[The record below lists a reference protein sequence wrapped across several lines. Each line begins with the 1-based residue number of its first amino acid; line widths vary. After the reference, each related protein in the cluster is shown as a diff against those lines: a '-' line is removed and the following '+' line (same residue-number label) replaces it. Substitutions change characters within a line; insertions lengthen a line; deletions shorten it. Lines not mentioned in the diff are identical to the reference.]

1 MLFSGMYGLVSLTD
15 QGAVSW
21 LVLGIVLLFVFLW
34 YEQRCESPVL
44 DIRIFWQ
51 NRTFTCSNIAAMI
64 NYGATFAVAF
74 LLLLY
79 LQYMRGFSAEGAG
92 VILVAQPLV

>member
-1 MLFSGMYGLVSLTD
+1 
-15 QGAVSW
+15 
-21 LVLGIVLLFVFLW
+21 
-34 YEQRCESPVL
+34 
-44 DIRIFWQ
+44 
-51 NRTFTCSNIAAMI
+51 MI